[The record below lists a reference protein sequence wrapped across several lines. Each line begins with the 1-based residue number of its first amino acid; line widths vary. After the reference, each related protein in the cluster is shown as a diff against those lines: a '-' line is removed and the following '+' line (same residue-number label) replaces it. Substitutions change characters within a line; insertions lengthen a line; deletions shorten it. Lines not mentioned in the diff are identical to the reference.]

1 MILRL
6 KEGKAIMLKENLPII
21 FGAIMLV
28 IVLIA
33 AIVFLISI
41 FTKKDNTFTLTITD
55 LNGNVSETVVHEN
68 LLKAIN
74 IIVLPDGSVNY
85 NFDTVRDV
93 DLVHIEE

>member
-1 MILRL
+1 MI
-6 KEGKAIMLKENLPII
+6 KENLSII

-55 LNGNVSETVVHEN
+55 QNGNVSETVIHEN
-68 LLKAIN
+68 LLKAVN
-74 IIVLPDGSVNY
+74 VFVLPDGSVNCD
-85 NFDTVRDV
+85 FDVYKEA
-93 DLVHIEE
+93 DLLHIEEFN

>member
-21 FGAIMLV
+21 FGAVMLV

-55 LNGNVSETVVHEN
+55 LNGNVSETVIHEN
-68 LLKAIN
+68 LLKAVD
-74 IIVLPDGSVNY
+74 IIVLPDGSVECD
-85 NFDTVRDV
+85 FDAVENEISLDI
-93 DLVHIEE
+93 L